1 MYQDLIAQFSFS
13 LGNLEAILA
22 KAEAHATAHG
32 FSPDVF
38 MTARLAPDMLAFQ
51 RQVQIAC
58 DAAKNAGAAVAAVP
72 PPRIPDTEANLAE
85 LRARIAT
92 TRAFLDGLQITSHAD
107 PERLV
112 SAGYPP
118 DKQLR
123 LHDYLVM
130 RQVPNFY
137 FHYTTA
143 YDLLRHW
150 GVPIGKGDYLGALPL
165 I

>member
-1 MYQDLIAQFSFS
+1 MYHDLVAQFSFS

-22 KAEAHATAHG
+22 KAEAHAAA
-32 FSPDVF
+32 SNYSADVF
-38 MTARLAPDMLAFQ
+38 MTLRLAPDMLPFG

-58 DAAKNAGAAVAAVP
+58 DAAKNAGAAVAAVAA
-72 PPRIPDTEANLAE
+72 PRMPDTETTLGE
-85 LRARIAT
+85 LRARIAA
-92 TRAFLDGLQITSHAD
+92 TRQFLSGLDCVTHAD

-118 DKQLR
+118 DKQMR
-123 LHDYLVM
+123 LHDYMVM

-137 FHYTTA
+137 FHVTTA

-150 GVPIGKGDYLGALPL
+150 GVPVGKSDYLGALPL
-165 I
+165 V